1 MIPRCSR
8 CHFPDVTAHSTARGW
23 DLPAYRELGAAFM
36 IRRHEIDYLG
46 QLRLGD
52 VVWVD
57 TWVASWK
64 QATSLRRT
72 TLRRA
77 TDGRVVAEA
86 ATTWALVR
94 VRDGRPVRIPDEL
107 RAARMGDILDD
118 FAARGVAAEQVH
130 AEVEHVWWASLGQEL
145 RARDRA
151 QVVDE
156 RGVDLDRGAEV

>member
-1 MIPRCSR
+1 MDA
-8 CHFPDVTAHSTARGW
+8 PDPTPYRLEVVAGAADIDALDHVSNLVIVRWVQDVAAAHSTARGW
-23 DLPAYRELGAAFM
+23 DLPAYRQLGAAFM

-77 TDGRVVAEA
+77 ADGRVVAEA

-94 VRDGRPVRIPDEL
+94 VSDGRPVRIPDEL
-107 RAARMGDILDD
+107 RAA
-118 FAARGVAAEQVH
+118 FVTPTTT
-130 AEVEHVWWASLGQEL
+130 
-145 RARDRA
+145 
-151 QVVDE
+151 
-156 RGVDLDRGAEV
+156 